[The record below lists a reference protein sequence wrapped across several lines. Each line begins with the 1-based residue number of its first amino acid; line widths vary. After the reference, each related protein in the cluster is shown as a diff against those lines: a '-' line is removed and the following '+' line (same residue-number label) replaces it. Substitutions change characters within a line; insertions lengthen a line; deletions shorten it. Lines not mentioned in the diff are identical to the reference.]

1 MPRLDRSLL
10 TGLVAGLVL
19 AAPSLS
25 LAPTAARSQTEG
37 DYLYSV
43 VLLRAAPGAFNDL
56 IEALGEADDLRE
68 DAGDEA
74 SFRIRHSQ
82 GDHWDFMLIV
92 PMESRAAYHAPAR
105 IDRRAEVWESPRG
118 LEVRSRLEA
127 ATSYREE
134 WTATSIDQ
142 GEMARRFSGMGLF
155 HVEMFA
161 GLPGLR
167 EDLLEQRRMENR
179 YYAELDRQL
188 NVLFVREGGSNW
200 DAMTIGFHESLST
213 FAAAGASIPVAR
225 QDRAARAAG
234 FEGVDA
240 ISPYLRSLLSYHN
253 DTLGVPLPRN

>member
-1 MPRLDRSLL
+1 MMHTIAHKLL
-10 TGLVAGLVL
+10 AGLVL
-19 AAPSLS
+19 TTLSVHASPLTAQAP
-25 LAPTAARSQTEG
+25 TEG

-82 GDHWDFMLIV
+82 GDHWDFMLIL
-92 PMESRAAYHAPAR
+92 PMDSRAAYHAPDR
-105 IDRRAEVWESPRG
+105 VDRRAEVWESPRG

-142 GEMARRFSGMGLF
+142 AGMARRFSGRGLF

-200 DAMTIGFHESLST
+200 DAMTIGFHESLSS
-213 FAAAGASIPVAR
+213 FAAAGASIPTAR

-253 DTLGVPLPRN
+253 DTLGVPLPRD

>member
-1 MPRLDRSLL
+1 MPHLHRTPLI
-10 TGLVAGLVL
+10 GLVL
-19 AAPSLS
+19 AIL
-25 LAPTAARSQTEG
+25 LIAPTPASSQAPTEG

-82 GDHWDFMLIV
+82 GDHWDFMLIL
-92 PMESRAAYHAPAR
+92 PMGSRAGYHAPAR

-134 WTATSIDQ
+134 WIATSVDQ
-142 GEMARRFSGMGLF
+142 SEMARRFSGMGLF

-167 EDLLEQRRMENR
+167 EELLEQRRMENR
-179 YYAELDRQL
+179 YYTALDRQL

-213 FAAAGASIPVAR
+213 FAAAGASIPAAR
-225 QDRAARAAG
+225 QDQAARSAG

-253 DTLGVPLPRN
+253 DTLGVPLPRD